1 MPPAP
6 HPDTDP
12 DDDPGHDVDAGP
24 VAVVGDGSVVDAV
37 TDAAARHDR
46 SVLSASP
53 GGVPDWRTPPA
64 LLVAH
69 GAAGLATVLATG
81 PTAPVL
87 PVGLPETAGPA
98 VGETGAAVT
107 AALDGRVPIRRRPV
121 LRVTAGADTV
131 RGLLDATLMTT
142 EPARISEYAVHD
154 GQGRAVTHLRADG
167 LTVATP
173 LGSAGY
179 GARSGGPI
187 VGPGVDGLAVVPVSP
202 FAVARRTHVVS
213 DPVRVTV
220 ERDEGS
226 VDLQVD
232 GRTVGRVGPS
242 TPVTVATPDA
252 VDVLSADEKT

>member
-1 MPPAP
+1 MPPAS

-12 DDDPGHDVDAGP
+12 DGDPGHEVDPGP
-24 VAVVGDGSVVDAV
+24 VAVVGDGAVVDAV
-37 TDAAARHDR
+37 VDVAAGHDR
-46 SVLSASP
+46 PVLSVSP
-53 GGVPDWRTPPA
+53 GTVPDWRTPPA
-64 LLVAH
+64 LVVAH
-69 GAAGLATVLATG
+69 GAAGVASALATG

-87 PVGLPETAGPA
+87 PVGLPEAPAPA
-98 VGETGAAVT
+98 VGETGTALTAV
-107 AALDGRVPIRRRPV
+107 LEGRVPARRRPV
-121 LRVTAGADTV
+121 LEVTTGADTV
-131 RGLLDATLMTT
+131 HGLLDATLMTT
-142 EPARISEYAVHD
+142 EPARISEYAVRD
-154 GQGRAVTHLRADG
+154 GEGRPVTHLRADG

-173 LGSAGY
+173 FGSTGY
-179 GARSGGPI
+179 GARSGGPV

-213 DPVRVTV
+213 GPVRVTV

-232 GRTVGRVGPS
+232 GRPVGRVGPS